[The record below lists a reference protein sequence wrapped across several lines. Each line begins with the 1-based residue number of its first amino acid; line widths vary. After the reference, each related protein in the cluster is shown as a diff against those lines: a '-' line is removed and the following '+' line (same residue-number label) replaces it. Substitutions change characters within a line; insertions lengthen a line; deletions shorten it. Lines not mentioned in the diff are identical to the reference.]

1 MAQTSSNG
9 GLVPSIQRN
18 AASAF
23 APIQREFNR
32 LFDELGAGWDNF
44 TELRVAPSMDVADTK
59 DGVEI
64 SVEVPGMSRDD
75 IKIAMDGDML
85 TISGEKRSESETKDK
100 NYRVVERSYGQ
111 FSRSVYLPSIDASK
125 IEATMTD
132 GVLKIKA
139 PKKAQAATKTIPI
152 QST

>member
-9 GLVPSIQRN
+9 GLVPSLQRS
-18 AASAF
+18 ATSAF

-32 LFDELGAGWDNF
+32 LFDELGAGWETF
-44 TELRVAPSMDVADTK
+44 TELRVAPSMDVADTT

-64 SVEVPGMSRDD
+64 TVEVPGMSRQD

-85 TISGEKRSESETKDK
+85 TISGEKKAEKETKEK
-100 NYRVVERSYGQ
+100 NYRVVERSYGA
-111 FSRSVYLPSIDASK
+111 FSRSVYLPSIDAAK

-139 PKKAQAATKTIPI
+139 PKKAEAQAKTIPI
-152 QST
+152 QSA